1 MADWVLAKP
10 DIVRRA
16 WEAGIVIPAFNV
28 PFLPMLEPVVQA
40 VVDQDAFALIE
51 TARIE
56 WQKFECYG
64 PAAVAEAFARFAVP
78 GYVRLHLDHVP
89 VIDEDDLEVDFLP
102 IIRRAIELGY
112 DSVMVDGSKLELD
125 ENIAATRAAVE
136 LAHEAGI
143 PCEAELGAILRE
155 GAGPLPPY
163 EELFESG
170 MGFTDVDQAEHFVK
184 ETGCDWLS
192 VAVGNL
198 HGAVSKAAKDLKK
211 TEALLDLDRLGEL
224 REATGVPLVLHGGS
238 GVPGA
243 YILAGVQRGIAKI
256 NVATEIR
263 QAFEEGLRT
272 GGGLEAG
279 KNAVYERTL
288 TLLKDDFRVAG
299 LRQVLEAPSKSE
311 LGTNPDL
318 RSHPELWGSL

>member
-1 MADWVLAKP
+1 MATAARLKSDL
-10 DIVRRA
+10 VRRA

-28 PFLPMLEPVVQA
+28 PFLPMLEPVVRA
-40 VVDQDAFALIE
+40 VVDQDAVALIE

-64 PAAVAEAFARFAVP
+64 PAAVQEAFARFDAP
-78 GYVRLHLDHVP
+78 AHVRLHLDHVP
-89 VIDEDDLEVDFLP
+89 VVDEDELEVDFLP
-102 IIRRAIELGY
+102 IIRKGIELGY
-112 DSVMVDGSKLELD
+112 DSVMVDGSALDLEA
-125 ENIAATRAAVE
+125 NIAATRAAVV

-163 EELFESG
+163 EALFESG
-170 MGFTDVDQAEHFVK
+170 IGFTDVDQAARFVA

-211 TEALLDLDRLGEL
+211 TEARLNLEHL
-224 REATGVPLVLHGGS
+224 ERLQQATGVPLVLHGGS
-238 GVPGA
+238 GVQRRF
-243 YILAGVQRGIAKI
+243 ILDGVKKGIAKI

-263 QAFEEGLRT
+263 QAFEQGLRT

-279 KNAVYERTL
+279 KDAVYERTTAL
-288 TLLKDDFRVAG
+288 IRDYFGVAG
-299 LRQVLEAPSKSE
+299 SRRM
-311 LGTNPDL
+311 LGLPD
-318 RSHPELWGSL
+318 

>member
-1 MADWVLAKP
+1 MARTGGGKP
-10 DIVRRA
+10 DLVRRA

-28 PFLPMLEPVVQA
+28 PFLPMLEPVVRA
-40 VVDQDAFALIE
+40 VVDQDAVALIE

-64 PAAVAEAFARFAVP
+64 PAAVREAFARFDDPAHVQ
-78 GYVRLHLDHVP
+78 LHLDHVP
-89 VIDEDDLEVDFLP
+89 VVDEEELEVDFLP
-102 IIRRAIELGY
+102 IIRKGIELGY
-112 DSVMVDGSKLELD
+112 DSVMVDGSALALEA
-125 ENIAATRAAVE
+125 NIAATRAAVL

-155 GAGPLPPY
+155 GTGALPPY

-170 MGFTDVDQAEHFVK
+170 IGFTDVDQAARFVA

-211 TEALLDLDRLGEL
+211 TEARLNLEHL
-224 REATGVPLVLHGGS
+224 ERLQQATGVPLVLHGGS
-238 GVPGA
+238 GVQRG
-243 YILAGVQRGIAKI
+243 YILEGVKKGIAKI

-263 QAFEEGLRT
+263 QAFEEGLRA

-279 KNAVYERTL
+279 KDAVYERTTAL
-288 TLLKDDFRVAG
+288 IRDYFGVAG
-299 LRQVLEAPSKSE
+299 SRRVLG
-311 LGTNPDL
+311 LPD
-318 RSHPELWGSL
+318 